1 MEVREPIPA
10 YGNKISIEQYLEM
23 ENVSTEKHEYYRGE
37 IFAMSGAKLSH
48 NIISGNLY
56 FELRK
61 KLSGKTCKPFNS
73 DQRIHIPANSLFT
86 YPDIS
91 VVCGEIITLDDDEF
105 NILNPTVLIEVLS
118 ASTRNYDKGDK
129 FKLYRDIDTL
139 KEYIVVDSESVSVE
153 AFRLNEKGHWEL
165 EEYKLLI
172 SSLHI
177 PVIEQ
182 SIPLAAIYEGTSLMG

>member
-1 MEVREPIPA
+1 MEIREPMPA
-10 YGNKISIEQYLEM
+10 Y
-23 ENVSTEKHEYYRGE
+23 
-37 IFAMSGAKLSH
+37 
-48 NIISGNLY
+48 GNLY

-61 KLSGKTCKPFNS
+61 KLPGNPCKPFNS
-73 DQRIHIPANSLFT
+73 DQRIHIPADPLFT

-91 VVCGEIITLDDDEF
+91 VVCGEIITLEDDEF
-105 NILNPTVLIEVLS
+105 NILNPTILIEVLS

-165 EEYKLLI
+165 EEYKLLT

-182 SIPLAAIYEGTSLMG
+182 SILLAAIYEGTSLMG

>member
-1 MEVREPIPA
+1 MEIREPMPA
-10 YGNKISIEQYLEM
+10 Y
-23 ENVSTEKHEYYRGE
+23 
-37 IFAMSGAKLSH
+37 
-48 NIISGNLY
+48 GNLY

-61 KLSGKTCKPFNS
+61 KLPGNPCKPFNS
-73 DQRIHIPANSLFT
+73 DQRIHIPADPLFT

-91 VVCGEIITLDDDEF
+91 VVCGEIITLEDDEF
-105 NILNPTVLIEVLS
+105 NILNPTILIEVLS

-153 AFRLNEKGHWEL
+153 AFRLIEKGHWEL